1 MPHLR
6 NKLKRRVLETQ
17 KLTLQS
23 DDPHFPVPSCMV
35 FVFQM
40 APLNLAGAETPGS
53 AASARRRSARNRILH
68 AGRRRE
74 PGTTD
79 GVIGP
84 AAVAVRQSERPC
96 EGICVLCGTAEWCDS
111 GVSTAVV
118 TVARPR
124 AWCVLAFW
132 GTAESVRMAPVAQG
146 TAVCAPGP

>member
-1 MPHLR
+1 
-6 NKLKRRVLETQ
+6 
-17 KLTLQS
+17 
-23 DDPHFPVPSCMV
+23 MV
-35 FVFQM
+35 FVFLM

-84 AAVAVRQSERPC
+84 AAVAVGQSMRPC
-96 EGICVLCGTAEWCDS
+96 EETCVLCWTAECCDS

-118 TVARPR
+118 TVAQ
-124 AWCVLAFW
+124 AACV
-132 GTAESVRMAPVAQG
+132 
-146 TAVCAPGP
+146 VCARILTYGRERVDRASGSGDGCVRTGSLRRPSRITVGGARWRGYAGNM